1 MNWTSLIEN
10 RYSSDT
16 LINGEYFVIKF
27 TPDFVANEVLNIGV
41 AFIDENQKL
50 YSRLLPNLQGFECL
64 YGRKSLEVISLLFES
79 VKVALK
85 ENGYFSSPS
94 PHISYSP
101 LMPTSGLSVS
111 TLLDSIYQ
119 DYIHLDHY
127 ENQKKQKTTQ
137 ALGTSSIRKNMFSYF
152 KNYNRAV
159 YDTYFSFDKV
169 AINLDSNRSIELDLP
184 IFREVNN
191 TLFNEDPLFATVISA
206 DYIDPATLS
215 LNLDYLGST
224 TIRNACE
231 LKGRNSKAG
240 LFIYRPTVSERID
253 KSMLENINTHI
264 NSTLLSL
271 RRMNDHGYNI
281 DIEVFENTNDIFE
294 KVEHF
299 IHQQA

>member
-41 AFIDENQKL
+41 AFIDENQKIH
-50 YSRLLPNLQGFECL
+50 SRLLPNLQGFKCL
-64 YGRKSLEVISLLFES
+64 YGSKSLEVIDLLFDS

-85 ENGYFSSPS
+85 ESGYFSSPS

-101 LMPTSGLSVS
+101 LIPTSGLSVN

-127 ENQKKQKTTQ
+127 ETQDKQKTTQ
-137 ALGTSSIRKNMFSYF
+137 ALGTSSLRKSMFSYF
-152 KNYNRAV
+152 KQYNKAL
-159 YDTYFSFDKV
+159 YESYFSFDKV
-169 AINLDSNRSIELDLP
+169 LVDLDSDRFIELDLP
-184 IFREVNN
+184 IFREVHH
-191 TLFNEDPLFATVISA
+191 TLFNQDPLFATVISA
-206 DYIDPATLS
+206 DYVDPATLS

-253 KSMLENINTHI
+253 RKTLENIDNRI
-264 NSTLLSL
+264 DSTLLSL
-271 RRMNDHGYNI
+271 RRMNNHGYNI
-281 DIEVFENTNDIFE
+281 DIEVFDNKVDIFE

-299 IHQQA
+299 IH

>member
-41 AFIDENQKL
+41 AFIDENQKI
-50 YSRLLPNLQGFECL
+50 YPRLLPNLQGFECL
-64 YGRKSLEVISLLFES
+64 YGSKSSEVISLLFES

-94 PHISYSP
+94 PHINYSP
-101 LMPTSGLSVS
+101 LMPTSGLSIN

-127 ENQKKQKTTQ
+127 ETQDKQKITQ
-137 ALGTSSIRKNMFSYF
+137 ALGTSSIRKSMFSYF
-152 KNYNRAV
+152 KEHNKAI
-159 YDTYFSFDKV
+159 YDSYFSFDKV
-169 AINLDSNRSIELDLP
+169 SIDLDSDRFIELDLP

-191 TLFNEDPLFATVISA
+191 TLFNQDPLFATVISA
-206 DYIDPATLS
+206 DYVDPATLS

-231 LKGRNSKAG
+231 LKGKESKAG
-240 LFIYRPTVSERID
+240 LFIYRPTISERID
-253 KSMLENINTHI
+253 KHMLENIDNHI

-281 DIEVFENTNDIFE
+281 DIEVFDNKDDIFE
-294 KVEHF
+294 KVKHF
-299 IHQQA
+299 IY